1 MLKVLIKL
9 WLKTKVKWY
18 QMEYDHYNAVVEI
31 CGVSDSDL
39 IEALSDAQKRLQ
51 FATKELSKLM

>member
-1 MLKVLIKL
+1 
-9 WLKTKVKWY
+9 
-18 QMEYDHYNAVVEI
+18 MEYDHYNAVVEI